1 MMNSRLDFRWPAG
14 DGDMMSTALNAAR
27 RRAVGLVTLVG
38 VGVLMTACSGGGGGP
53 GGDPGARPLPA
64 GYTCQSIRA
73 ELNKLDSQGA
83 QSKVEAVNSGRKVDD
98 KTRAVATR
106 YNELLNYY
114 LGGRCHV

>member
-1 MMNSRLDFRWPAG
+1 MT
-14 DGDMMSTALNAAR
+14 TAVFGPGRRTFELAAVIG
-27 RRAVGLVTLVG
+27 VGLALS
-38 VGVLMTACSGGGGGP
+38 ACSGGGGGP

-64 GYTCQSIRA
+64 GTTCQSIRA

-98 KTRAVATR
+98 KTRAVASR